1 MSEIAVGKT
10 VKVLAVNATA
20 TDVLKYLQ
28 ERNILPGQ
36 KIKVVEAAPLKGPLT
51 LNVDGKEVALGLSS
65 AEFVIV
71 E

>member
-1 MSEIAVGKT
+1 LET

-36 KIKVVEAAPLKGPLT
+36 RIKVVEAAPLDGPLT
-51 LNVDGKEVALGLSS
+51 LVGERKGSCAGAVHG
-65 AEFVIV
+65 
-71 E
+71 